1 MYTRSCEKIAFDTC
15 QTANKVDYCYCMGEL
30 CNKYSRPSDDED
42 TELEGSGQS
51 SNSNTDDGLL
61 LLTDVTRNIMH
72 DVTSST
78 TQAIPTA
85 TRGEVHFSSA
95 SASATSYNIH
105 QNLYHMRENNF
116 LLTICIIIYRY
127 VFLQ

>member
-1 MYTRSCEKIAFDTC
+1 
-15 QTANKVDYCYCMGEL
+15 MGEL

-51 SNSNTDDGLL
+51 SISNSNSNSNTDDGLL

-72 DVTSST
+72 DVTSTT

-85 TRGEVHFSSA
+85 TRGEVHSSSA
-95 SASATSYNIH
+95 SSCNIY
-105 QNLYHMRENNF
+105 QTIYHMRENNF